1 MDKNKINLEDFP
13 LYPLYQK
20 MVAYDRS
27 RALGHE
33 ALDVETFFVL
43 HQAFAELVDA
53 ALRKKAKGR
62 AREWKNARGAL
73 LVFYALQQGRQ
84 LISKEELYH
93 VCRLVLL
100 KPHHSEEKFRM
111 LFEEYLRG
119 LSEQQAKAQE
129 KEKENKQGDSE
140 KTGDGKS
147 DAQKDAAGEKAG
159 ETGDG
164 TGGQTGEGEMDGQE
178 QYEEQYETV
187 AIKFEKLEGEG
198 DAFLLPSQEQH
209 REPTG
214 GPQQFVWDSPH
225 RTVDI
230 RTVQQAFRSQRE
242 EQQRARRWQVDVE
255 ETIREVCQTGVWHG
269 IRFRPEVSYQ
279 TSVALLVDSGKSMV
293 AFQAFA
299 DDLINIVSA
308 SPVEEQAQ
316 PHACFFHNC
325 PSRFVFRDRALT
337 EAVSL
342 AQFIAKMGKPLILF
356 SDAGA
361 ARNGYS
367 RQRVEQTRAF
377 LRQLGD
383 KHVAW
388 VNPVPRFRWYGTS
401 AYEIS
406 KMVNMVDATQEEF
419 VNIVDILKG
428 RIRPKYFE

>member
-33 ALDVETFFVL
+33 ALDIDSFFVL
-43 HQAFAELVDA
+43 HQAFAELVSS
-53 ALRKKAKGR
+53 ALQKKAKGR

-73 LVFYALQQGRQ
+73 LVFCVQQQERQ
-84 LISKEELYH
+84 LISKDELYN

-100 KPHHSEEKFRM
+100 KPHHSEERFRM
-111 LFEEYLRG
+111 LFEEYLRE
-119 LSEQQAKAQE
+119 LLELQAKEQD
-129 KEKENKQGDSE
+129 KDKKQGDLK
-140 KTGDGKS
+140 KTGDEKS
-147 DAQKDAAGEKAG
+147 DTGGDASGGNAGEKDDSA
-159 ETGDG
+159 
-164 TGGQTGEGEMDGQE
+164 GGQVGEGETEGQE

-198 DAFLLPSQEQH
+198 DAFLLPSEEQS
-209 REPTG
+209 REETG
-214 GPQQFVWDSPH
+214 GPQQFIWDSPH

-242 EQQRARRWQVDVE
+242 EQQRARRWQVDIE
-255 ETIREVCQTGVWHG
+255 GTIREVCQTGVWHG
-269 IRFRPEVSYQ
+269 IRFRPEASYQ
-279 TSVALLVDSGKSMV
+279 TSVALLIDSGKSMV

-299 DDLINIVSA
+299 DDLIGIVSA

-325 PSRFVFRDRALT
+325 PSRFVFRDRSLT

-342 AQFIAKMGKPLILF
+342 ARFIEKTGKPLILF

-419 VNIVDILKG
+419 VNVVDILKG
-428 RIRPKYFE
+428 RIRPKYWE